1 MADDRPKL
9 GTLVDAYVAWH
20 ALEEEIVEDL
30 ASYGLVDRAALL
42 PEIVDQLPRESG
54 LRTIAE
60 VEELLYDE
68 PVFARLSEEVDP
80 AAMEAIVL
88 ESVRPAPMRF
98 FTPIALVG
106 RSPLDLEIGGRAELR
121 LTTQELHG
129 AQVAFIG
136 GTVRVGHW
144 SAAARHALSI
154 AEEVSGVLLA
164 LDLLRVPSGEDRE
177 WTDADEDEDVFKH
190 LAAVVTYDLAGTT
203 QEQTV
208 GLPWSVQHAVSR
220 LLLTTPRERDDIEE
234 AKAAAGAPEPFERR
248 YELFAAAF
256 AIGGPK
262 AKNIR
267 RAARFLR
274 KAATADTPGE
284 SFLSMATSLESLL
297 VAGSGDLEK
306 RVCDAVT
313 FLLGTSYE
321 ERERLRS
328 IASTLYDCRS
338 TYIHQGEYQGSE
350 RQRVEAMRLVR
361 DVIAREL
368 RTLAASG
375 ARSP

>member
-1 MADDRPKL
+1 MADDRPSL

-20 ALEEEIVEDL
+20 GLEEEIIEDL
-30 ASYGLVDRAALL
+30 ASYGLMDRAALL
-42 PEIVDQLPRESG
+42 PEIVDQLPPESG
-54 LRTIAE
+54 IRTIAE
-60 VEELLYDE
+60 VEELLNDDSI
-68 PVFARLSEEVDP
+68 FARLNEEVDP

-88 ESVRPAPMRF
+88 ECIRPAPMRF
-98 FTPIALVG
+98 LTPIARVA

-121 LTTQELHG
+121 LTTQEMHG
-129 AQVAFIG
+129 AHVALIG

-144 SAAARHALSI
+144 SAAARYALSI
-154 AEEVSGVLLA
+154 AEEVSGVLLG
-164 LDLLRVPSGEDRE
+164 LDLLRVPSDEDLE
-177 WTDADEDEDVFKH
+177 WTDADEDVFKH
-190 LAAVVTYDLAGTT
+190 LGAVVTFDVAGNTL
-203 QEQTV
+203 EQSV

-234 AKAAAGAPEPFERR
+234 ARAAAGAPEPFERR

-297 VAGSGDLEK
+297 IAGSGDLDK
-306 RVCDAVT
+306 RVCDAVS

-328 IASTLYDCRS
+328 VASKLYDCRS
-338 TYIHQGEYQGSE
+338 RYIHEGEYQGSE

-375 ARSP
+375 ARSS